1 MDKQASE
8 SLEKI
13 RQQFDNSPY
22 PRNPL
27 EESPKDNLA
36 WLYIQNLVTPYYL
49 RNQRVI
55 TTEGKMILDAGCG
68 SGFTSLV
75 LAESNPGAKI
85 IGVDLS
91 EESVKLAQK
100 RLEYHGFN
108 NVEFYALALEDIPD
122 LKQEFDYINCDE
134 VLYLLP
140 DPIIGLKAM
149 RSVLKPDGII
159 RANLHSA
166 INRAHYF
173 RAQEVFKM
181 MGLMEE
187 NPQDLEV
194 ELVHETMNALKDQ
207 VVLKRQTWGSVFEKN
222 KDAVLANQLL
232 LGDKGF
238 TIPGVFS
245 ALKAADLEFIS
256 MVNWRRWELMDL
268 FKDPNNLPV
277 FLALGLP
284 EASIEERLHLFE
296 LLNPIH
302 RVLDFWCGHPN
313 QAQPCVPITEWT
325 ASDWQNTKAYLHP
338 QLKRP
343 EIQADLIACVTQL
356 QPFEISQHLSITGQT
371 SLIDS
376 TVAACMLPL
385 WESAQEMP
393 TLVAR
398 WLQLRPVNP
407 ITLEPTTQQEAL
419 EVVRDALAGLEE
431 WGYVLLERQ
440 S

>member
-91 EESVKLAQK
+91 EESVKLAEK

-108 NVEFYALALEDIPD
+108 NVEFYALALENIPD
-122 LKQEFDYINCDE
+122 LEQEFDYINCDE

-140 DPIIGLKAM
+140 DPVIGLKAM
-149 RSVLKPDGII
+149 RSVLKPNGII

-166 INRAHYF
+166 INRANYF

-207 VVLKRQTWGSVFEKN
+207 VVLKRQTWGSVFETN

-277 FLALGLP
+277 FLALSLP
-284 EASIEERLHLFE
+284 ETSIEERLHLFE

-313 QAQPCVPITEWT
+313 QAQPFVSINEWT
-325 ASDWQNTKAYLHP
+325 ASDWHNTKVYLHP

-343 EIQADLIACVTQL
+343 EIQADLMTCFTQL

-385 WESAQEMP
+385 WESAQEVP